1 MVSGGNDVYGKGKRV
16 GKTISEKILGSH
28 AGTEVS
34 AGEIV
39 VAELDYMMAQD
50 GTAPISVRAFE
61 GMGGDSLRH
70 PERVSFCIDHNA
82 PSPSWSVSQLHSM
95 MRDFTRTY
103 GVELNDVGEGV
114 CHQVMLDRGHVV
126 PGSLVIGADSHTCTY
141 GALNSFAT
149 GVGSTD
155 LAAAMLSGSLWFR
168 VPETM
173 KVTISGK
180 PGKGVFAKDV
190 ALLMVGRITA
200 DGATYRALEIGGG
213 AISEM
218 ELEER
223 LTITNMAVEVGAKA
237 GLMEADEKVMAFL
250 KGRTIAKAEPVTA
263 DADAPYIDELEFDV
277 EKLIPQV
284 AKPHR
289 VDNVCAVEE
298 VEGTTVAEGLVGT
311 CTNGRLSDLR
321 AVAEVLKGKKVDPG
335 VRLIV
340 APASREVMLA
350 ALREGLIEVLI
361 EAGGLVMC
369 PGCASCVGTHQG
381 VPGDGENVISTANR
395 NFKGRMGNPEASI
408 YLASPATVAASC
420 IEGKITDPRRYVS

>member
-1 MVSGGNDVYGKGKRV
+1 V
-16 GKTISEKILGSH
+16 GKTISEIILGAHSGVD
-28 AGTEVS
+28 AS

-39 VAELDYMMAQD
+39 VAEVDRMMAQD
-50 GTAPISVRAFE
+50 GTAPIAIRSFR
-61 GMGGDSLRH
+61 GMGGEKLKH

-82 PSPSWSVSQLHSM
+82 PSPLRSVSQLHAL
-95 MRDFTRTY
+95 MRDFAREY

-126 PGSLVIGADSHTCTY
+126 PGSLVVGADSHTCTY
-141 GALNSFAT
+141 GALNAFAT

-173 KVTISGK
+173 RVSVNGK
-180 PGKGVFAKDV
+180 LGKGVFAKDV

-200 DGATYRALEIGGG
+200 DGATYLAIEIGGDTIG
-213 AISEM
+213 DL
-218 ELEER
+218 ELDGR

-237 GLMEADEKVMAFL
+237 GLMEVDEKVTGFL
-250 KGRTIAKAEPVTA
+250 HGRTNAKIEPVAA
-263 DADAPYIDELEFDV
+263 DADASYVEEIELDV
-277 EKLIPQV
+277 EKLVPQV
-284 AKPHR
+284 ARPHR

-298 VEGTTVAEGLVGT
+298 VAGTPVAEGLIGT

-321 AVAEVLKGKKVDPG
+321 TAAAVLKGKKIAPG

-340 APASREVMLA
+340 APASREIMLK
-350 ALREGLIEVLI
+350 ALREGLIEVFT
-361 EAGGLVMC
+361 EAGGSVLC
-369 PGCASCVGTHQG
+369 AGCASCVGTHQG

-395 NFKGRMGNPEASI
+395 NFKGRMGNPEAFI

-420 IEGKITDPRRYVS
+420 IEGKIADPRRYLS

>member
-1 MVSGGNDVYGKGKRV
+1 
-16 GKTISEKILGSH
+16 
-28 AGTEVS
+28 
-34 AGEIV
+34 
-39 VAELDYMMAQD
+39 
-50 GTAPISVRAFE
+50 
-61 GMGGDSLRH
+61 
-70 PERVSFCIDHNA
+70 
-82 PSPSWSVSQLHSM
+82 
-95 MRDFTRTY
+95 
-103 GVELNDVGEGV
+103 
-114 CHQVMLDRGHVV
+114 MLDRGHVV
-126 PGSLVIGADSHTCTY
+126 PGSLVVGADSHTCTY

-190 ALLMVGRITA
+190 ALLMVRRITA
-200 DGATYRALEIGGG
+200 DGATYRALEIGGD

-223 LTITNMAVEVGAKA
+223 LTIANMAVEVGAKA

-250 KGRTIAKAEPVTA
+250 KGRTNAKAEPVTA
-263 DADAPYIDELEFDV
+263 DADAPYIDELELDV
-277 EKLIPQV
+277 EKLVPQV

-298 VEGTTVAEGLVGT
+298 VEGVTVAEGLVGT

-321 AVAEVLKGKKVDPG
+321 AVAEILNGKKVAPG

-350 ALREGLIEVLI
+350 ALREGLMEVLI
-361 EAGGLVMC
+361 EAGGLIMC

-420 IEGKITDPRRYVS
+420 IEGKITDPRRHMP